1 MANKIFVEKEPYE
14 KDGKTYFGYC
24 IHGTVR
30 GTDVKV
36 AVVPPDFGGYRVLDI
51 VYGDAMEAEL
61 VAKPFEIR
69 DDKTKRVV
77 RGNTYAV
84 RSVDENG
91 EVYECAVK
99 PFRSSDKA
107 LLDMLLR

>member
-1 MANKIFVEKEPYE
+1 MANKIFVVKEPYE

-24 IHGTVR
+24 VR
-30 GTDVKV
+30 GVVRGKEVKV

-61 VAKPFEIR
+61 IAKPFEIR

-91 EVYECAVK
+91 EIFECAIK
-99 PFRSSDKA
+99 PFRPSDKY
-107 LLDMLLR
+107 LLEMLMR

>member
-24 IHGTVR
+24 VHGMVR
-30 GTDVKV
+30 GKDVRV

-84 RSVDENG
+84 RTVEDNG
-91 EVYECAVK
+91 TIYECAIK
-99 PFRSSDKA
+99 PAKPSDKS
-107 LLDMLLR
+107 LLEMLMR

>member
-1 MANKIFVEKEPYE
+1 MANKIFVEKEAYE

-24 IHGTVR
+24 VRGTVR
-30 GTDVKV
+30 GRDVRV
-36 AVVPPDFGGYRVLDI
+36 AVVPPDFGGYRVLEI

-91 EVYECAVK
+91 EIYECAIK
-99 PFRSSDKA
+99 PAKSSDKS
-107 LLDMLLR
+107 LLEMLLR

>member
-1 MANKIFVEKEPYE
+1 MANQILVEKEAYE

-24 IHGTVR
+24 VR
-30 GTDVKV
+30 GMVRGKEVKV

-51 VYGDAMEAEL
+51 IYGDSDKAEL
-61 VAKPFEIR
+61 VTKPFEIR
-69 DDKTKRVV
+69 DEKTKRVV

-91 EVYECAVK
+91 EVFECAIK
-99 PFRSSDKA
+99 PFRPSDKA
-107 LLDMLLR
+107 LLEMLLK